1 MLTTTKIKKL
11 ANNSAYQKGMQI
23 RYSKKR
29 ILDFQVERKKQ
40 YGRRGGADSWDLV
53 TARVRGSNG
62 EVYDVEMEYSV
73 FVDQVRTYSCECLA
87 FENYTGMCKHCV
99 AVALM
104 YSDWQVKQKLYGAD
118 EEDAERE
125 SMSKPKRLSDYIDVG
140 KESPAA
146 GGNSA
151 SGRTEAGRSGSDAA
165 EPKDAAK
172 PKEPAKPKKAA
183 KPKEATSAFMKEL
196 LEKQTRRRTAPVTE
210 SRVHG
215 KVTLE
220 PALVLGLHQDT
231 ITFRLGAEKMYVLK
245 DLGEFAMD
253 VLAER
258 DHSYGKNLSFTH
270 SMDSF
275 APESLGLVQFILHRF
290 QSMTDYRSRN
300 LMESGG
306 EPVYYMPP
314 QRSVPVTGRALE
326 ELMEACGNGP
336 LLVSVER
343 PGGMGTQET
352 YYMTEGW
359 PSHALTLRGEYEGDQ
374 DSAEDSAGLDDSAG
388 LGNSVGLDETANLT
402 GVGGETGEMGVRRGT
417 SDILDFEDGCI

>member
-1 MLTTTKIKKL
+1 MGDTRCTAISVRQEPHESRCGLRQTTVRTTAQTVQTEVRKGEDMLTTTKIKKL
-11 ANNSAYQKGMQI
+11 TNNSTYQKGMQI

-104 YSDWQVKQKLYGAD
+104 YSDWQVKQKLYGTDEAD
-118 EEDAERE
+118 A
-125 SMSKPKRLSDYIDVG
+125 
-140 KESPAA
+140 
-146 GGNSA
+146 
-151 SGRTEAGRSGSDAA
+151 GRTGSAALELSGSATAGQTGNTALDQS
-165 EPKDAAK
+165 ESVETRTKEAAK
-172 PKEPAKPKKAA
+172 SKEAAKPKKAA
-183 KPKEATSAFMKEL
+183 KPKEPTSAFMKEL

-210 SRVHG
+210 SKVHG

-231 ITFRLGAEKMYVLK
+231 ITFRLGAEKMYVMK
-245 DLGEFAMD
+245 DMGQFAMD

-275 APESLGLVQFILHRF
+275 APHTNILLF
-290 QSMTDYRSRN
+290 F
-300 LMESGG
+300 
-306 EPVYYMPP
+306 
-314 QRSVPVTGRALE
+314 
-326 ELMEACGNGP
+326 
-336 LLVSVER
+336 
-343 PGGMGTQET
+343 
-352 YYMTEGW
+352 
-359 PSHALTLRGEYEGDQ
+359 LRK
-374 DSAEDSAGLDDSAG
+374 
-388 LGNSVGLDETANLT
+388 
-402 GVGGETGEMGVRRGT
+402 
-417 SDILDFEDGCI
+417 IPKI